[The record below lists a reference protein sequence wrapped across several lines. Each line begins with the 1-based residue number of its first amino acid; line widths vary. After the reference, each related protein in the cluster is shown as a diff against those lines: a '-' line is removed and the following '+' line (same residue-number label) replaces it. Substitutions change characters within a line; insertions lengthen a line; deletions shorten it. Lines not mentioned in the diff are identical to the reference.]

1 MNLLHNLNPPQREA
15 VLHGEGPLLILAG
28 AGSGKTRVIVHRIAW
43 LIREKAVPPWQI
55 LAVTFTNKAAGEMRD
70 RVVKLLGGGEVPLIA
85 TFHSACAR
93 ILRREIHHLGYEGN
107 FAIYDDRDSE
117 KLLKAIVAEL
127 NLDEKRFPAKMFA
140 AAIDDAKNAGQMP
153 DDLPDGDYFME
164 KVARVYTTY
173 QERLKKCNALD
184 FGDLVLLTVR
194 LFETVPEVL
203 ERYRERYRWLL
214 VDEYQDTNPIQY
226 RLVRLL
232 AGTRQNLCVVGDD
245 DQSIYRWRGA
255 CIRNILDFEK
265 EFSGV
270 KVVKLEQNYRS
281 TRTIL
286 SAAGKVVEKNRGR
299 KLKTLWTENPGG
311 ERIVYRRL
319 EDERAE
325 ARFVCGEIERFARRG
340 GDVRDTAVFY
350 RTNAQSRVV
359 EDALV
364 AEGIPYRMVG
374 GMRFYERMEI
384 KDILAYLKALDNPA
398 DEIALKRII
407 NTPPR
412 GIGLSTVDKIAELAV
427 QKGMLFYDA
436 LAEAAKGALLGSGPR
451 GKVASFVAMLER
463 FKVAAETMPL
473 TELASRI
480 IQETGYAD
488 RLKGERSDEADDR
501 LANLQELL
509 AALEEFER
517 TSEEHT
523 LSAFL
528 EQVALV
534 SDLERGESGR
544 EATTLM
550 TLHSAKGL
558 EFPLVF
564 MTGME
569 ERLFPHVR
577 ALEDRDQMEEERRLC
592 YVGMTRARE
601 RLFLTNARRR
611 RIFGQEQYNQPSRFI
626 ADIPEDF
633 LDMEEEYQPGL
644 GFGDRRPGAR
654 DWGLGKQESGVRSR
668 ESGVRSQESGVS
680 TQKSGVRSQEPEERL
695 TTECVSGEKREK
707 HNLAAVFEME
717 QELEN
722 EVRVVPDEDAG
733 VAIGMRV
740 RHSKFGVGTIRK
752 IEGLGDAQ
760 KVIVWFNSVGPKKLL
775 VRFAGLERV

>member
-1 MNLLHNLNPPQREA
+1 MNLLHNLNPPQKEA

-43 LIREKAVPPWQI
+43 LIREKATPPWQI
-55 LAVTFTNKAAGEMRD
+55 LAVTFTNKAAGEMRE
-70 RVVKLLGGGEVPLIA
+70 RVEKLLGGGEVPLIA

-93 ILRREIHHLGYEGN
+93 ILRREIRHLGYEAN

-117 KLLKAIVAEL
+117 KLLKAIISEL

-140 AAIDDAKNAGQMP
+140 AAIDEAKNAGRMP
-153 DDLPDGDYFME
+153 EDLPADDYYME
-164 KVARVYTTY
+164 KIARVYASY

-184 FGDLVLLTVR
+184 FGDLVLLAVR

-232 AGTRQNLCVVGDD
+232 AGKRQNLCVVGDD

-255 CIRNILDFEK
+255 SIRNILDFEK

-299 KLKTLWTENPGG
+299 KEKTLWTENPGG

-319 EDERAE
+319 EDEREE
-325 ARFVCGEIERFARRG
+325 ARFVCREIERFVRQG
-340 GDVRDTAVFY
+340 GDVRGTAVFY

-412 GIGLSTVDKIAELAV
+412 GIGLTTVDKIAELAG
-427 QKGMLFYDA
+427 QRGMLFNDA
-436 LAEAAKGALLGSGPR
+436 LAEAATGGLLAAGPR
-451 GKVASFVAMLER
+451 GKIASFVAMMAK
-463 FKVAAETMPL
+463 FKTFAETMPL

-480 IQETGYAD
+480 IRETGYAD
-488 RLKGERSDEADDR
+488 KLKGERSDEADDR

-509 AALEEFER
+509 AALEDFER
-517 TSEEHT
+517 TSVEHT

-534 SDLERGESGR
+534 SDLERGENGR

-564 MTGME
+564 IIGME

-577 ALEDRDQMEEERRLC
+577 ALEDREQMEEERRLC

-601 RLFLTNARRR
+601 RLFITNARRR
-611 RIFGQEQYNQPSRFI
+611 RIFGQEQYNLPSRFI
-626 ADIPEDF
+626 ADIPRDF
-633 LDMEEEYQPGL
+633 LDMEEEYQPAL
-644 GFGDRRPGAR
+644 GFGDRRPGTGAGTR
-654 DWGLGKQESGVRSR
+654 GWGLGAGNPGPDKPMSKEALSS
-668 ESGVRSQESGVS
+668 
-680 TQKSGVRSQEPEERL
+680 
-695 TTECVSGEKREK
+695 
-707 HNLAAVFEME
+707 HNLAAVLEME
-717 QELEN
+717 EKPDFGN
-722 EVRVVPDEDAG
+722 EVRVEPDDDEG
-733 VAIGMRV
+733 VVLGLKV

-752 IEGLGDAQ
+752 IEGYGDAQ

>member
-43 LIREKAVPPWQI
+43 LIREKGVPPWQI
-55 LAVTFTNKAAGEMRD
+55 LAVTFTNKAAGEMRG
-70 RVVKLLGGGEVPLIA
+70 RVEKLLGGGEVPLIA

-93 ILRREIHHLGYEGN
+93 ILRREIKQLGYDGN
-107 FAIYDDRDSE
+107 FAIYDDRDAE
-117 KLLKAIVAEL
+117 KLLKEIVAEL
-127 NLDEKRFPAKMFA
+127 NLDEKRFPAKA
-140 AAIDDAKNAGQMP
+140 VASVIDDCKNVGR
-153 DDLPDGDYFME
+153 LPADIPSGDFFME
-164 KVARVYTTY
+164 KVGRIYAAY

-184 FGDLVLLTVR
+184 FGDLMLLTVR
-194 LFETVPEVL
+194 LFETVPEAL
-203 ERYRERYRWLL
+203 ERYRERYRWIL

-232 AGTRQNLCVVGDD
+232 AGSRKNLCVVGDD

-255 CIRNILDFEK
+255 DIRNILDFEK
-265 EFSGV
+265 DFPGV

-281 TRTIL
+281 SSTIL
-286 SAAGKVVEKNRGR
+286 TAAGKVVEKNRGR
-299 KLKTLWTENPGG
+299 KSKILWTENPGG

-319 EDERAE
+319 EDEREE
-325 ARFVCGEIERFARRG
+325 ARFVCREIGRHVRRG
-340 GDVRDTAVFY
+340 GSIRDVAVFY

-359 EDALV
+359 EDAMV
-364 AEGIPYRMVG
+364 ADGIPYRMVG

-398 DEIALKRII
+398 DEVALKRII

-412 GIGLSTVDKIAELAV
+412 GIGQATVDKIAELAG

-436 LAEAAKGALLGSGPR
+436 LVEAGKGGLLAPGPR
-451 GKVASFVAMLER
+451 GKVAGFVEMLGSFKTAV
-463 FKVAAETMPL
+463 ETTSL
-473 TELASRI
+473 AELASRI
-480 IQETGYAD
+480 IKETGYAE

-509 AALEEFER
+509 AALEEFELS
-517 TSEEHT
+517 SEEHT

-534 SDLERGESGR
+534 SDLERGESGP

-564 MTGME
+564 MIGME

-577 ALEDRDQMEEERRLC
+577 ALEDREQMEEERRLC
-592 YVGMTRARE
+592 YVGMTRARD
-601 RLFLTNARRR
+601 RLYLANARRR
-611 RIFGQEQYNQPSRFI
+611 RIFGQNQYNQPSRFI
-626 ADIPEDF
+626 ADIPSEF
-633 LDMEEEYQPGL
+633 LDMEAEYQPGL
-644 GFGDRRPGAR
+644 GFAQPVRNVECGIKAFDSEFR
-654 DWGLGKQESGVRSR
+654 DS
-668 ESGVRSQESGVS
+668 
-680 TQKSGVRSQEPEERL
+680 KSEFEYGER
-695 TTECVSGEKREK
+695 SGEKPAR

-717 QELEN
+717 HEQELGN
-722 EVRVVPDEDAG
+722 EVRVVPDEDEG

-740 RHSKFGVGTIRK
+740 RHAKFGVGSIRK
-752 IEGLGDAQ
+752 IEGNGDAQ
-760 KVIVWFNSVGPKKLL
+760 KVIVWFNTVGPKKLL

>member
-1 MNLLHNLNPPQREA
+1 MDLLHNLNPPQREA

-43 LIREKAVPPWQI
+43 LIKQKDIPPRQI
-55 LAVTFTNKAAGEMRD
+55 LAVTFTNKAAGEMRE
-70 RVVKLLGGGEVPLIA
+70 RVEKLLGGGEVPLIA

-93 ILRREIHHLGYEGN
+93 ILRREIHHLGYVGN

-117 KLLKAIVAEL
+117 KLLKGVVAEL
-127 NLDEKRFPAKMFA
+127 KLDEKRFPPKMFA
-140 AAIDDAKNAGQMP
+140 AAIDDCKNAGQFP
-153 DDLPDGDYFME
+153 ADVSTGDFFME
-164 KVARVYTTY
+164 KVGRVYAAY

-194 LFETVPEVL
+194 IFETMPEIL
-203 ERYRERYRWLL
+203 ERYLERYRWLL

-232 AGTRQNLCVVGDD
+232 AGKRQNLCVVGDD

-255 CIRNILDFEK
+255 SIRNILDFEK
-265 EFSGV
+265 EFSRV

-286 SAAGKVVEKNRGR
+286 DAAGKVVEKNRGR
-299 KLKTLWTENPGG
+299 KQKNLWTENPGG
-311 ERIVYRRL
+311 ERIVYRLL
-319 EDERAE
+319 EDEREE
-325 ARFVCGEIERFARRG
+325 ARFVCREIERFVRKG
-340 GDVRDTAVFY
+340 GGLQNTAIFY

-398 DEIALKRII
+398 DEVALKRII

-412 GIGLSTVDKIAELAV
+412 GIGQATVGKIAEIA
-427 QKGMLFYDA
+427 GERRIPFYDA
-436 LAEAAKGALLGSGPR
+436 MAEVAKSGLLATGPR
-451 GKVASFVAMLER
+451 GKVASFVEMLKR
-463 FKVAAETMPL
+463 FKVVAETMPL
-473 TELASRI
+473 AELASLI
-480 IQETGYAD
+480 IRDTGYAEK
-488 RLKGERSDEADDR
+488 LKGERNEEADDR

-517 TSEEHT
+517 TSEERT

-564 MTGME
+564 MIGME
-569 ERLFPHVR
+569 ERLFPHAR
-577 ALEDRDQMEEERRLC
+577 ALEDREQMEEERRLC

-611 RIFGQEQYNQPSRFI
+611 RIFGQEQYNQTSRFI
-626 ADIPEDF
+626 ADIPRGF
-633 LDMEEEYQPGL
+633 LDLDEDPG
-644 GFGDRRPGAR
+644 FETRDRGV
-654 DWGLGKQESGVRSR
+654 GKAF
-668 ESGVRSQESGVS
+668 
-680 TQKSGVRSQEPEERL
+680 T
-695 TTECVSGEKREK
+695 GEASSL
-707 HNLAAVFEME
+707 HNLSAVLEMDL
-717 QELEN
+717 QPELCN
-722 EVRVVPDEDAG
+722 EVQVLPDETEG
-733 VAIGMRV
+733 IAIGMRV
-740 RHSKFGVGTIRK
+740 RHAKFGIGSIRK
-752 IEGLGDAQ
+752 IEGRGDEQ
-760 KVIVWFNSVGPKKLL
+760 KVIVWFNTAGPKKLL

>member
-15 VLHGEGPLLILAG
+15 VVHGEGPLLILAG

-43 LIREKAVPPWQI
+43 LIREKGVPPWQI
-55 LAVTFTNKAAGEMRD
+55 LAVTFTNKAAGEMRG
-70 RVVKLLGGGEVPLIA
+70 RVEKLLGGGEVPLIS

-93 ILRREIHHLGYEGN
+93 ILRREIKQLGYDGN
-107 FAIYDDRDSE
+107 FAIYDDRDAE
-117 KLLKAIVAEL
+117 KLLKEIVAEL
-127 NLDEKRFPAKMFA
+127 NLDEKRFPAKA
-140 AAIDDAKNAGQMP
+140 VASVIDDCKNVGR
-153 DDLPDGDYFME
+153 LPADIPSGDFFME
-164 KVARVYTTY
+164 KVGRIYAAY

-184 FGDLVLLTVR
+184 FGDLMLLTVR
-194 LFETVPEVL
+194 LFETVPEAL
-203 ERYRERYRWLL
+203 ERYRERYRWIL

-232 AGTRQNLCVVGDD
+232 AGARKNLCVVGDD

-255 CIRNILDFEK
+255 DIRNILDFEK
-265 EFSGV
+265 DFPGV

-281 TRTIL
+281 SSNIL
-286 SAAGKVVEKNRGR
+286 TAAGKVVEKNRGR
-299 KLKTLWTENPGG
+299 KSKILWTENPGG

-319 EDERAE
+319 EDEREE
-325 ARFVCGEIERFARRG
+325 ARFVCREIGRHVRRG
-340 GDVRDTAVFY
+340 GSIRDVAVFY

-359 EDALV
+359 EDAMV

-398 DEIALKRII
+398 DEVALKRII

-412 GIGLSTVDKIAELAV
+412 GIGQATVDKIAELAG
-427 QKGMLFYDA
+427 QKGILFYDA
-436 LAEAAKGALLGSGPR
+436 LAEAGKGGLLAPGPR
-451 GKVASFVAMLER
+451 GKVAGFVEMLGSFKTAV
-463 FKVAAETMPL
+463 ETASL
-473 TELASRI
+473 AELASRI
-480 IQETGYAD
+480 IKETGYAE

-509 AALEEFER
+509 AALEEFELS
-517 TSEEHT
+517 SEEHT

-534 SDLERGESGR
+534 SDLERGENGP

-564 MTGME
+564 MIGME

-577 ALEDRDQMEEERRLC
+577 ALEDREQMEEERRLC
-592 YVGMTRARE
+592 YVGMTRARD
-601 RLFLTNARRR
+601 RLYLANARRR
-611 RIFGQEQYNQPSRFI
+611 RIFGQNQYNQPSRFI
-626 ADIPEDF
+626 ADIPSEF
-633 LDMEEEYQPGL
+633 LDMEAEYQPGL
-644 GFGDRRPGAR
+644 GFAPPAR
-654 DWGLGKQESGVRSR
+654 NVECGIKVFDSEYRNP
-668 ESGVRSQESGVS
+668 
-680 TQKSGVRSQEPEERL
+680 KSEFEYGER
-695 TTECVSGEKREK
+695 SGEKPAR
-707 HNLAAVFEME
+707 HNLAAVLEMG
-717 QELEN
+717 QEPEFGN
-722 EVRVVPDEDAG
+722 EVRVVPDEAEG

-740 RHSKFGVGTIRK
+740 RHAKFGTGTIRK
-752 IEGLGDAQ
+752 IEGKGDDQ
-760 KVIVWFNSVGPKKLL
+760 KVIVWFNTVGPKKLL

>member
-1 MNLLHNLNPPQREA
+1 MNLLHNLNPPQKEA

-55 LAVTFTNKAAGEMRD
+55 LAVTFTNKAAGEMRE
-70 RVVKLLGGGEVPLIA
+70 RVEKLLGGGEVPLIA

-93 ILRREIHHLGYEGN
+93 ILRREIQHLGYEGN

-117 KLLKAIVAEL
+117 KLLKEIVAGL

-140 AAIDDAKNAGQMP
+140 AAIDDAKNAGRMP
-153 DDLPDGDYFME
+153 ADVSSGDYFME
-164 KVARVYTTY
+164 KVAMVYTNY

-194 LFETVPEVL
+194 LLETVPEVL

-226 RLVRLL
+226 RLIRLL

-255 CIRNILDFEK
+255 SIRNILDFEK

-299 KLKTLWTENPGG
+299 KEKTLWTENPGG

-319 EDERAE
+319 EDERDE
-325 ARFVCGEIERFARRG
+325 ARFVCREIELFARRG

-384 KDILAYLKALDNPA
+384 KDILAYLKALANPA

-412 GIGLSTVDKIAELAV
+412 GIGLATVDKIAELAG
-427 QKGMLFYDA
+427 QKRILFYDA
-436 LAEAAKGALLGSGPR
+436 LAEAAQSGLLAAGPR
-451 GKVASFVAMLER
+451 GKVASFTVMLGR
-463 FKVAAETMPL
+463 FKTAAETMPL
-473 TELASRI
+473 TELASVI
-480 IQETGYAD
+480 IRETGYAD
-488 RLKGERSDEADDR
+488 KLKGERSDEADDR

-534 SDLERGESGR
+534 SDLELGESGR

-564 MTGME
+564 IIGME

-601 RLFLTNARRR
+601 RLFITNARRR

-626 ADIPEDF
+626 ADIPRDF
-633 LDMEEEYQPGL
+633 IDLEEEFQPGF
-644 GFGDRRPGAR
+644 GFGDRRPGTR
-654 DWGLGKQESGVRSR
+654 DWGLGTGDLGPGKPMSKEAPSS
-668 ESGVRSQESGVS
+668 
-680 TQKSGVRSQEPEERL
+680 
-695 TTECVSGEKREK
+695 
-707 HNLAAVFEME
+707 HNLAAVLEME
-717 QELEN
+717 QDLGN

-733 VAIGMRV
+733 VALGLKV
-740 RHSKFGVGTIRK
+740 RHAKFGVGTIRK
-752 IEGLGDAQ
+752 IEGIGDEQ